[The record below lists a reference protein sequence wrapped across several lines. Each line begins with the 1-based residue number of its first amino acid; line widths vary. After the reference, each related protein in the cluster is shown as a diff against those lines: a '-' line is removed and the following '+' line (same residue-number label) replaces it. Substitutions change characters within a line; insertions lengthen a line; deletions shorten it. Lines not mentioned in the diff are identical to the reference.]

1 MVESVDT
8 KDLKSFGL
16 NSRAGSSPASSTM
29 LISYKSMIY
38 KRFFFLYKHL
48 LLILKNIVFWWFLYG
63 FLHGLCKPV
72 CKLEIKIKSNS
83 LLQIRTVQ

>member
-16 NSRAGSSPASSTM
+16 NSRAGSSPASSTGS
-29 LISYKSMIY
+29 ISYKSMIC
-38 KRFFFLYKHL
+38 KRFSFFMQSPLVNLEKHSFL
-48 LLILKNIVFWWFLYG
+48 VVLYG
-63 FLHGLCKPV
+63 FLRSLCKPM
-72 CKLEIKIKSNS
+72 CKPEIKIKSNS